1 MYKVFVKEIPII
13 LSTEKNIGEHY
24 TTIPLKEANFK
35 KLVKKIYNG
44 ELLYVNLY
52 HKNAE
57 KLEQYLR
64 KKIKVVE
71 AGGGLVYNSNKEI
84 LFIRRNKKWDLPKGK
99 IEKGETYQR
108 AAIREVME
116 ETGIKDLEIRDFLK
130 TTYHVFTR
138 NGKFKLKITY
148 WYEMFSDYSG
158 PLTPESSEGIKKVRW
173 KNFEKSQKA
182 LQDSYENI
190 KLLFPKEYLT
200 THPNDRNLKSK
211 LQKGVK

>member
-1 MYKVFVKEIPII
+1 MYKVFVKDIPII
-13 LSTEKNIGEHY
+13 LSTEKYIGDRY
-24 TTIPLKEANFK
+24 TTIPLKKARFK
-35 KLVKKIYNG
+35 KLVKKINNG

-57 KLEQYLR
+57 KLEHFLR

-71 AGGGLVYNSNKEI
+71 AAGGLVYNSKNEI

-99 IEKGETYQR
+99 IEKGETHHQ
-108 AAIREVME
+108 AAMREVSE
-116 ETGIKDLEIRDFLK
+116 ETGVNDLEVRKFLM
-130 TTYHVFTR
+130 TTYHVFMR
-138 NGKFKLKITY
+138 NNKFKLKITY
-148 WYEMFSDYSG
+148 WYEMFSDYDG
-158 PLTPESSEGIKKVRW
+158 ILVPETGEGISKVKW

-200 THPNDRNLKSK
+200 THPNDRSE
-211 LQKGVK
+211 G